1 MSAAA
6 AAHRHDIP
14 AHDPEPRPL
23 LRGAMHLVVALLA
36 PAGLVLL
43 LLLADSPRR
52 YVGASIF
59 AASLML
65 LYTTSASYHI
75 APWSDRLRA
84 VMKRADHAMIFVL
97 IAGTYTPLCLVVL
110 STAWGISI
118 LSLVWTLAGLGV
130 LLVIAWPSAPRWV
143 TVAPYLAVGWVGV
156 LPISQVL
163 TNMPPL
169 AITMLAAGGA
179 LYTVGAVVYA
189 RRKPNPFPRVFGFH
203 EVFHTFVVAGTAL
216 HFTLIAIYVV
226 R

>member
-1 MSAAA
+1 MNAAA
-6 AAHRHDIP
+6 AAQPHDIEP
-14 AHDPEPRPL
+14 AGAEPRPL

-59 AASLML
+59 AASLMA

-110 STAWGISI
+110 STTWGISI

-130 LLVIAWPSAPRWV
+130 LMVIAWPSAPRWL
-143 TVAPYLAVGWVGV
+143 TIAPYLAVGWVGV
-156 LPISQVL
+156 IPISQVVR
-163 TNMPPL
+163 NMPPL
-169 AITMLAAGGA
+169 AIAMLAAGGA
-179 LYTVGAVVYA
+179 LYTLGAVVYA
-189 RRKPNPFPRVFGFH
+189 KRKPNPYPRVFGFH

-216 HFTLIAIYVV
+216 HFALIAIYVV